1 MSSVRAVSAAILL
14 LVLGASA
21 AAALG
26 VGIVTI
32 DDGPRK
38 QTKKR
43 AATFA
48 FSADDPSATFEC
60 RLDSP
65 GFDPC
70 TSPLALRGLERGR
83 HVFEVRALGPDGSVT
98 GPATL
103 KWKIVRKGG

>member
-1 MSSVRAVSAAILL
+1 MSGVRAVSAILL
-14 LVLGASA
+14 LALGASA
-21 AAALG
+21 APALG

-43 AATFA
+43 TAELA
-48 FSADDPSATFEC
+48 FSADDPAATFEC

-70 TSPLALRGLERGR
+70 ESPLVLRRLERGR
-83 HVFEVRALGPDGSVT
+83 HVFEVRAIGPDGTVA

-103 KWKIVRKGG
+103 KWKIVRTGG